1 MKKTNEFSC
10 SVYVAHGLVY
20 RSIYYVS
27 GPGNISVVFLS
38 MEGQIALFV
47 YSCLC
52 ELRPTTCLKA
62 LVNYEDMATQSSLKQ
77 PPEHKHNTARLL
89 VVVMAT
95 I

>member
-52 ELRPTTCLKA
+52 ELRPNNMPESACK
-62 LVNYEDMATQSSLKQ
+62 YEDMATQSSLKQ
-77 PPEHKHNTARLL
+77 PPQHKHNTARLL